1 MSCDRLGQTLI
12 METCHEGGKLERLD
26 IDWSLFEQDQNKEF
40 AEIGLPHQ
48 TLDREPIFP
57 NDSFTGTRLHISKLR
72 TFWGR
77 KAKLKLRRSLEKMI
91 NPFSGIDDFEIF
103 PVSALSAKTFR
114 LKLNSKSMT
123 KTQERHINQNY
134 HEYKDNGKSILKYM
148 NSYNQTGKEYY
159 IGNECITEYQLRRA
173 IENTGIVEIEKA
185 IEKITVSFEQQ
196 ELRNIK
202 KLDAYTHLEGIYSPK
217 RRTHNRANYSGK
229 VYWNCKKCGQVNGDN
244 KECLYCKESN
254 VKWVRA
260 FD

>member
-1 MSCDRLGQTLI
+1 
-12 METCHEGGKLERLD
+12 
-26 IDWSLFEQDQNKEF
+26 
-40 AEIGLPHQ
+40 
-48 TLDREPIFP
+48 
-57 NDSFTGTRLHISKLR
+57 
-72 TFWGR
+72 
-77 KAKLKLRRSLEKMI
+77 
-91 NPFSGIDDFEIF
+91 
-103 PVSALSAKTFR
+103 
-114 LKLNSKSMT
+114 MT

-148 NSYNQTGKEYY
+148 NSYNQTGKQYY

-185 IEKITVSFEQQ
+185 IEKITVSFEQR

-202 KLDAYTHLEGIYSPK
+202 KLDTYTHLEGIYSPK

-229 VYWNCKKCGQVNGDN
+229 AYWNCKKCGQVNGDN
-244 KECLYCKESN
+244 KECLYCKEPN